1 MVDPLSSLLSTTA
14 RAQSTAPAFLGNVQ
28 KTKAAVA
35 TPDDFSDMLTQM
47 IGDTANT
54 LRNAENKSI
63 AGIQGKATVQE
74 VVEAVMAADQSLQA
88 AVAVRDKVTAAYL
101 ELSRMTI

>member
-1 MVDPLSSLLSTTA
+1 MVNPLSSLISTTA
-14 RAQSTAPAFLGNVQ
+14 RAQSATPAFLGNVQ
-28 KTKAAVA
+28 KTQPAVA
-35 TPDDFSDMLTQM
+35 TPGDFSEMLTQM

-74 VVEAVMAADQSLQA
+74 VVEAVMAADHSLQA

>member
-14 RAQSTAPAFLGNVQ
+14 RAQSTTPAFLGNVQ
-28 KTKAAVA
+28 TSKPTVA
-35 TPDDFSDMLTQM
+35 TPGDFTDMLSNM
-47 IGDTANT
+47 IGDSANT

-63 AGIQGKATVQE
+63 AAIQGKATVQE
-74 VVEAVMAADQSLQA
+74 VVEAVMAADHSLKA

>member
-1 MVDPLSSLLSTTA
+1 MVDPLSSLLSTTT
-14 RAQSTAPAFLGNVQ
+14 RAQSTAPVFLGNVQ
-28 KTKAAVA
+28 RTKPAVA
-35 TPDDFSDMLTQM
+35 TPDEFSDMLTQM

-63 AGIQGKATVQE
+63 AGIQGQATVQE
-74 VVEAVMAADQSLQA
+74 VVEAVMAADHSLKA

>member
-1 MVDPLSSLLSTTA
+1 MVDPLSSLLSTTT
-14 RAQSTAPAFLGNVQ
+14 RAQSATPAFLGDVQ
-28 KTKAAVA
+28 RTKPAVA
-35 TPDDFSDMLTQM
+35 TPGDFSDMLTQM

-54 LRNAENKSI
+54 LREAEKTSI